1 MCRQNVER
9 MEGGEENEQRELKS
23 PYIPSLSLLLTI
35 ATFLQRGKEEESLCR
50 ERLRRIVDKIPYI
63 VLFELIAAE

>member
-23 PYIPSLSLLLTI
+23 PYIPSLSLCLHADVI
-35 ATFLQRGKEEESLCR
+35 AVE
-50 ERLRRIVDKIPYI
+50 
-63 VLFELIAAE
+63 IA